1 MGTPEFPTRELV
13 SELVPHKDKMLLL
26 DRVNYHDLNEIVIE
40 TEVDIHKDCMFFK
53 EDLQGVPSYVAF
65 EYMAQSISALSGI
78 YGRTKG
84 DKPKVGFIMSVSGFK
99 ADIPVFKD
107 GETVVVTVHETVR
120 MDKAV
125 TFDGVAKIG
134 DKIAVT
140 ATLNT
145 VEVDDPKAALGM
157 N

>member
-1 MGTPEFPTRELV
+1 MNEEFKTKETT
-13 SELVPHKDKMLLL
+13 SELVPHKGKMLLL
-26 DRVNYHDLNEIVIE
+26 DRVQNYSLEDVNITTEIDISRNSLFYEDDLGGI
-40 TEVDIHKDCMFFK
+40 
-53 EDLQGVPSYVAF
+53 PAWVAF

-125 TFDGVAKIG
+125 TFDGVAKVG

-145 VEVDDPKAALGM
+145 VEVDDPKATLGM

>member
-1 MGTPEFPTRELV
+1 MIEEFKTKEAT
-13 SELVPHKDKMLLL
+13 SELVPHKGKMLLL
-26 DRVNYHDLNEIVIE
+26 DRVQNYSLEDVNITTEIDISRNSLFYEDDLDGI
-40 TEVDIHKDCMFFK
+40 
-53 EDLQGVPSYVAF
+53 PAWVAF

-125 TFDGVAKIG
+125 TFDGVAKVG
-134 DKIAVT
+134 YKIAVT

-145 VEVDDPKAALGM
+145 VEVDDPKATLGM

>member
-1 MGTPEFPTRELV
+1 MNEEFKIKEAT
-13 SELVPHKDKMLLL
+13 SELVPHKGKMLLL
-26 DRVNYHDLNEIVIE
+26 DRVQNYSLEDVNITTEIDISRNSLFYEDDLGGI
-40 TEVDIHKDCMFFK
+40 
-53 EDLQGVPSYVAF
+53 PAWVAF

-125 TFDGVAKIG
+125 TFDGVAKVG
-134 DKIAVT
+134 DKIAVI

-145 VEVDDPKAALGM
+145 VEVDDPKATLGM

>member
-1 MGTPEFPTRELV
+1 MNEEFKTKEAT
-13 SELVPHKDKMLLL
+13 SELVPHKGKMLLL
-26 DRVNYHDLNEIVIE
+26 DRVQNYSLEDVNITTEIDISRNSLFYEDDLGGI
-40 TEVDIHKDCMFFK
+40 
-53 EDLQGVPSYVAF
+53 PAWVAF

-125 TFDGVAKIG
+125 TFDGVAKVG
-134 DKIAVT
+134 DKIAVI

-145 VEVDDPKAALGM
+145 VEVDDPKATLGM

>member
-1 MGTPEFPTRELV
+1 MNEEFKTKEAT
-13 SELVPHKDKMLLL
+13 SELVPHKGKMLLL
-26 DRVNYHDLNEIVIE
+26 DRVQNYSLEDVNITTEIDISRNSLFYEDDLGGI
-40 TEVDIHKDCMFFK
+40 
-53 EDLQGVPSYVAF
+53 PAWVAF

-107 GETVVVTVHETVR
+107 DETVVVTVHETVR

-125 TFDGVAKIG
+125 TFDGVAKVG

-145 VEVDDPKAALGM
+145 VEVDDPKATLGM

>member
-1 MGTPEFPTRELV
+1 MIEEFKTKELV
-13 SELVPHKDKMLLL
+13 SELVPHKGKMFLL
-26 DRVNYHDLNEIVIE
+26 DRVQSYSIENVCITTEIDVTRNNLFYE
-40 TEVDIHKDCMFFK
+40 
-53 EDLQGVPSYVAF
+53 EDLDGIPAWVAF

-84 DKPKVGFIMSVSGFK
+84 EKPKVGFIMSVSSFK
-99 ADIPVFKD
+99 ADIPVFKE
-107 GETVVVTVHETVR
+107 GETVIVSVHETVR

>member
-1 MGTPEFPTRELV
+1 MNEEFKTKEAT
-13 SELVPHKDKMLLL
+13 SELVPHKGKMLLL
-26 DRVNYHDLNEIVIE
+26 DRVQNYSLEDVNIT
-40 TEVDIHKDCMFFK
+40 TEVDISRNNLFY
-53 EDLQGVPSYVAF
+53 EDDLGGIPAWVAF

-125 TFDGVAKIG
+125 TFDGVAKVG
-134 DKIAVT
+134 DKVAVT

-145 VEVDDPKAALGM
+145 VEVDDPKATLGM

>member
-1 MGTPEFPTRELV
+1 MIEEFKTKELV
-13 SELVPHKDKMLLL
+13 SELVPHKGKMFFL
-26 DRVNYHDLNEIVIE
+26 DRVQSYSIENVCITTEIDVTRNNLFYE
-40 TEVDIHKDCMFFK
+40 
-53 EDLQGVPSYVAF
+53 EDLGGIPAWVAF

-84 DKPKVGFIMSVSGFK
+84 EKPKVGFIMSVSSFK
-99 ADIPVFKD
+99 ADIPVFKE
-107 GETVVVTVHETVR
+107 GETVIVSVHETVR

>member
-1 MGTPEFPTRELV
+1 MNEEFKTKEAT
-13 SELVPHKDKMLLL
+13 SELVPHKGKMLLL
-26 DRVNYHDLNEIVIE
+26 DRVQNYSLEDVNITTEIDISRNSLFYEDDLGGI
-40 TEVDIHKDCMFFK
+40 
-53 EDLQGVPSYVAF
+53 PAWVAF

-99 ADIPVFKD
+99 ADIPFFKD

-125 TFDGVAKIG
+125 TFDGVAKVG

-145 VEVDDPKAALGM
+145 VEVDDPKATLGM

>member
-1 MGTPEFPTRELV
+1 MNEEFKTKEAT
-13 SELVPHKDKMLLL
+13 SELVPHKGKMLLL
-26 DRVNYHDLNEIVIE
+26 DRVQNYSLEDVNITTEIDISHNSLFYEDDLGGI
-40 TEVDIHKDCMFFK
+40 
-53 EDLQGVPSYVAF
+53 PAWVAF

-125 TFDGVAKIG
+125 TFDGVAKVG

-145 VEVDDPKAALGM
+145 VEVDDPKATLGM

>member
-1 MGTPEFPTRELV
+1 MNEEFKTKEAT
-13 SELVPHKDKMLLL
+13 SELVPHKGKMLLL
-26 DRVNYHDLNEIVIE
+26 DRVQNYSLEDVNITTEIDISRNSLFYEDDLGGI
-40 TEVDIHKDCMFFK
+40 
-53 EDLQGVPSYVAF
+53 PAWVAF

-99 ADIPVFKD
+99 AGIPVFKD

-125 TFDGVAKIG
+125 TFDGVAKVG

-145 VEVDDPKAALGM
+145 VEVDDPKATLGM

>member
-1 MGTPEFPTRELV
+1 MNEEFKTKEAT
-13 SELVPHKDKMLLL
+13 SELVPHKGKMLLL
-26 DRVNYHDLNEIVIE
+26 DRVQNYSLENVNITTEIDISRNSLFYEDDLGGI
-40 TEVDIHKDCMFFK
+40 
-53 EDLQGVPSYVAF
+53 PAWVAF

-125 TFDGVAKIG
+125 TFDGVAKVG

-145 VEVDDPKAALGM
+145 VEVDDPKATLSM

>member
-1 MGTPEFPTRELV
+1 MIEEFKTKELV
-13 SELVPHKDKMLLL
+13 SELVPHKGKMFLL
-26 DRVNYHDLNEIVIE
+26 DRVQSYSIENVCITTEIDVTRNNLFYE
-40 TEVDIHKDCMFFK
+40 
-53 EDLQGVPSYVAF
+53 EDLGGIPAWVAF

-84 DKPKVGFIMSVSGFK
+84 EKPKVGFIMSVSSFK
-99 ADIPVFKD
+99 ADIPVFKE
-107 GETVVVTVHETVR
+107 GETVIVSVHETVR

>member
-1 MGTPEFPTRELV
+1 MTEEFNTKELV
-13 SELVPHKDKMLLL
+13 AELVPHKGKMLLL
-26 DRVNYHDLNEIVIE
+26 DAVRNYDLKDVNITTEIAISR
-40 TEVDIHKDCMFFK
+40 DSIFF
-53 EDLQGVPSYVAF
+53 EDELGGVPAWVAF

-84 DKPKVGFIMSVSGFK
+84 EKPKVGFIMSVSAFNAK
-99 ADIPVFKD
+99 VPVFKE

-120 MDKAV
+120 MDAAV
-125 TFDGVAKIG
+125 TFDGMALVG
-134 DKIAVT
+134 GKIAAT

-145 VEVDDPKAALGM
+145 IEVDDPKTSLGL

>member
-1 MGTPEFPTRELV
+1 MNEEFKTKEAT
-13 SELVPHKDKMLLL
+13 SELVPHKGKMLLL
-26 DRVNYHDLNEIVIE
+26 DRVQNYSLEDVNITTEIDISRNSLFYEDDLGGI
-40 TEVDIHKDCMFFK
+40 
-53 EDLQGVPSYVAF
+53 PAWVAF

-107 GETVVVTVHETVR
+107 SETVVVTVHETVR

-125 TFDGVAKIG
+125 TFDGVAKVG

-145 VEVDDPKAALGM
+145 VEVDDPKATLGM

>member
-1 MGTPEFPTRELV
+1 MNEEFKTKEAT
-13 SELVPHKDKMLLL
+13 SELVPHKGKMLLL
-26 DRVNYHDLNEIVIE
+26 DRVQNYSLEDVNITTEIDISRNSLFYEDDLGGI
-40 TEVDIHKDCMFFK
+40 
-53 EDLQGVPSYVAF
+53 PAWVAF

-107 GETVVVTVHETVR
+107 GETVVVTVRETVR

-125 TFDGVAKIG
+125 TFDGVAKVG

-145 VEVDDPKAALGM
+145 VEVDDPKATLGM

>member
-1 MGTPEFPTRELV
+1 MIEEFKTKELV
-13 SELVPHKDKMLLL
+13 SELVPHKGKMFLL
-26 DRVNYHDLNEIVIE
+26 DRVQSYSIENVCITTEIDVTRNNLFYEDDLGGI
-40 TEVDIHKDCMFFK
+40 
-53 EDLQGVPSYVAF
+53 PAWVAF

-84 DKPKVGFIMSVSGFK
+84 EKPKVGFIMSVSSFK
-99 ADIPVFKD
+99 ADIPVFKE
-107 GETVVVTVHETVR
+107 GETVIVSVHETVR

-145 VEVDDPKAALGM
+145 VEVDNPKAALGM

>member
-1 MGTPEFPTRELV
+1 MNEEFKTKEAT
-13 SELVPHKDKMLLL
+13 SELVPHKGKMLLL
-26 DRVNYHDLNEIVIE
+26 DRVQNYSIEDVNITTEIDISRNSLFYEDDLGGI
-40 TEVDIHKDCMFFK
+40 
-53 EDLQGVPSYVAF
+53 PAWVAF

-125 TFDGVAKIG
+125 TFDGVAKVG

-145 VEVDDPKAALGM
+145 VEVDDPKATLGM

>member
-1 MGTPEFPTRELV
+1 MIEEFKTKELV
-13 SELVPHKDKMLLL
+13 SELVPHKGKMFLL
-26 DRVNYHDLNEIVIE
+26 DRVQSYSIENVCITTEIDVTRNNLFYEDDLGGI
-40 TEVDIHKDCMFFK
+40 
-53 EDLQGVPSYVAF
+53 PAWVAF

-84 DKPKVGFIMSVSGFK
+84 EKPKVGFIMSVSSFK
-99 ADIPVFKD
+99 ADIPVFKE
-107 GETVVVTVHETVR
+107 GETVIVSVHETVR